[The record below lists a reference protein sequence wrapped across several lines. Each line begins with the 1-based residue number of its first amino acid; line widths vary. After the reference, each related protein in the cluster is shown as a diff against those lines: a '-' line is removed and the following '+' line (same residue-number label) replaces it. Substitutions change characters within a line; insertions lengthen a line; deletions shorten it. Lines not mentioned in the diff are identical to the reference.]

1 MEQKQKLKDSAPV
14 EKWGK
19 NQKRIPAGESE
30 ASQKA
35 PEKEPPMI
43 GIRPRKRGGQ
53 PDNQNAAKRGWYTK
67 ESRELRARVKD
78 LKKRAN
84 AMIAWA
90 EEKHGLKRKRGRPRK
105 CA

>member
-1 MEQKQKLKDSAPV
+1 
-14 EKWGK
+14 
-19 NQKRIPAGESE
+19 
-30 ASQKA
+30 
-35 PEKEPPMI
+35 MI